1 MRKIPEAAETQKARR
16 AGGMSNPPAAPIGSA
31 GKANAAGRQRPQRQR
46 RRLGQPAAVNGGA
59 TKTTGGD
66 LTFEYVS
73 IDDLSLPARTLSQP
87 NDRQH
92 RQLMASIAEFGFI
105 APLVI
110 SRGNEVI
117 VGEKR
122 LAAARE
128 LGLTHVPVVRA
139 NTLTPLQIRQY
150 RIADNRL
157 NELRLWDA
165 DALKAE
171 LDEIIVLDPD
181 VNIEALGYE
190 VAEFDVAVQVVTEGE
205 DPADISPEPPA
216 EPQSRPGDIWEID
229 GHRLGCGDARDAD
242 FLHQLLGA
250 DRPSCVFA
258 DPPFNRKV
266 IGDLGGKGRIKHPE
280 FVMASGEMS
289 EATFQQFQI
298 DWLVQAVA
306 VAQPGALIYVASD
319 WRALHATLTAAQAA
333 GLEQI
338 NFCTWELTSP
348 RLGSFYRSA
357 CEYFPV
363 WRKPGGKSRNN
374 VMLGRSGR
382 HRSNCWHYPG
392 ANSFGAGRATLH
404 LHPTVKPLALV
415 MDVLLDCTARGEVI
429 LDPFSGSGTTLLAA
443 QRTGRKARVVE
454 LDPRYVDV
462 AVRRYQDVFG
472 RTPRLQGSGLTL
484 DELASKPPRTGH
496 PPKATTRGDSD
507 GPGETPSR
515 PPRIRRR
522 STGGRAQ

>member
-1 MRKIPEAAETQKARR
+1 MRKASGAAGAR
-16 AGGMSNPPAAPIGSA
+16 PARGRSKQSA
-31 GKANAAGRQRPQRQR
+31 GPVVSASKAEPASRLRPQRPR
-46 RRLGQPAAVNGGA
+46 RRGGRDNPANERA
-59 TKTTGGD
+59 TGSADGN
-66 LTFEYVS
+66 LTFAYVS
-73 IDDLSLPARTLSQP
+73 IDVLSLPARTLSQV

-92 RQLMASIAEFGFI
+92 RQLMASITEFGLI

-128 LGLTHVPVVRA
+128 LGLTKVPVVRA

-150 RIADNRL
+150 RVADNRL
-157 NELRLWDA
+157 NELRQWDV
-165 DALKAE
+165 DALRAE
-171 LDEIIVLDPD
+171 LEEIIVLDPD
-181 VNIEALGYE
+181 MNIEALGYE
-190 VAEFDVAVQVVTEGE
+190 VAEFDVAVQVVTEGD

-242 FLHQLLGA
+242 FLRLLLDGEQPA
-250 DRPSCVFA
+250 CVFA
-258 DPPFNRKV
+258 DPPFNQPV
-266 IGDLGGKGRIKHPE
+266 AGHMGGKGRIKHPE

-289 EATFQQFQI
+289 DAEFQQFQI
-298 DWLVQAVA
+298 DWLMQATA
-306 VAQPGALIYVASD
+306 LAKPGALIYVASD
-319 WRALHATLTAAQAA
+319 WRALQATLMAAQTV

-338 NFCTWELTSP
+338 NFCTWELASP

-363 WRKPGGKSRNN
+363 WTKPGDKTRNN
-374 VMLGRSGR
+374 VMLGRFGR

-415 MDVLLDCTARGEVI
+415 QDIILDCTARGETI

-462 AVRRYQDVFG
+462 AVRRYQGVFG
-472 RTPRLQGSGLTL
+472 RAPRLLGSGLTL
-484 DELASKPPRTGH
+484 DDLASIPPRPRH
-496 PPKATTRGDSD
+496 PPTPKANSQDED
-507 GPGETPSR
+507 PVR
-515 PPRIRRR
+515 PRRR
-522 STGGRAQ
+522 RPHTRQRNPEGNAL

>member
-1 MRKIPEAAETQKARR
+1 MRKASGAASVRQARPASSR
-16 AGGMSNPPAAPIGSA
+16 SKPPAGPAGSA
-31 GKANAAGRQRPQRQR
+31 SKAEPADLLRPERQR
-46 RRLGQPAAVNGGA
+46 RRGGQVMPTGERAGDPA
-59 TKTTGGD
+59 TGD

-73 IDDLSLPARTLSQP
+73 IDDLSFPARTLSQV

-92 RQLMASIAEFGFI
+92 RQLMASITEFGFI

-117 VGEKR
+117 VCEKR

-128 LGLTHVPVVRA
+128 LGLTQVPVVRA

-157 NELRLWDA
+157 NELREWDA

-205 DPADISPEPPA
+205 DPADIAPELPA

-242 FLHQLLGA
+242 FLRRLLDGEQ
-250 DRPSCVFA
+250 PTCVFA
-258 DPPFNRKV
+258 DPPFNRPV
-266 IGDLGGKGRIKHPE
+266 AQHIGGKGRIKHPE

-289 EATFQQFQI
+289 DAEFQQFQI

-319 WRALHATLTAAQAA
+319 WRAPLATLAAAQTA
-333 GLEQI
+333 GLEQV
-338 NFCTWELTSP
+338 NFCTWELASP

-363 WRKPGGKSRNN
+363 WKKPGGKSRNN

-415 MDVLLDCTARGEVI
+415 LDILLDCTARGDAI
-429 LDPFSGSGTTLLAA
+429 LDPFCGSGTTLLAA
-443 QRTGRKARVVE
+443 QRTGRKARVIE

-472 RTPRLQGSGLTL
+472 RAPRLQGSGLTL
-484 DELASKPPRTGH
+484 DELASMPPRLGH
-496 PPKATTRGDSD
+496 PLKPKANSQDEEPTQMQPRA
-507 GPGETPSR
+507 
-515 PPRIRRR
+515 PRIRRR
-522 STGGRAQ
+522 NKGGDAQ